1 MYSRLHYIRCTKQT
15 CILSY
20 ESTDHSPKITSR
32 SGPPDLQ
39 LEEEHPRT
47 EGQKTWKTKT
57 KTKNPKN
64 YPEHQMN

>member
-1 MYSRLHYIRCTKQT
+1 MYSRLLYIRCTKQT

-39 LEEEHPRT
+39 LEEETPGLKEKKIIET
-47 EGQKTWKTKT
+47 NKK
-57 KTKNPKN
+57 PK
-64 YPEHQMN
+64 PPTD